1 MGSDL
6 HRGQRGAGPR
16 SGTQRGFTATELLI
30 VIAIAAILASI
41 AAPSMVRIMQTNRVA
56 TEATQFVSD
65 LQYARSEAI
74 RQGGNVTICPS
85 TTGSSCTGGLNWQI
99 GWIMFSDPNA
109 SRTFDSG
116 EMLIRHQPGWTGTD
130 TMTASATAL
139 GTLSFSRDGFL
150 IGVPASGRFVLAT
163 TPAVATLT
171 RCVLVNV
178 TGRQQVVPVNGGSC
192 P

>member
-1 MGSDL
+1 MGRRGTGPRL
-6 HRGQRGAGPR
+6 RGQG
-16 SGTQRGFTATELLI
+16 GFTATELII
-30 VIAIAAILASI
+30 VIAIMAILTAFAS
-41 AAPSMVRIMQTNRVA
+41 PSLVRIVQANRIA

-74 RQGGNVTICPS
+74 RQGGNVTLCPS
-85 TTGSSCTGGLNWQI
+85 TTGTECTGGLAWQD
-99 GWIMFSDPNA
+99 GWIMFGDPNA
-109 SRTFDSG
+109 NRVFDSG

-130 TMTASATAL
+130 TMTASAAGL

-150 IGVPASGRFVLAT
+150 IGLPASGRFVLAT
-163 TPAVATLT
+163 TPEVAALT

-178 TGRQQVVPVNGGSC
+178 TGRQQVVSVNGGSC